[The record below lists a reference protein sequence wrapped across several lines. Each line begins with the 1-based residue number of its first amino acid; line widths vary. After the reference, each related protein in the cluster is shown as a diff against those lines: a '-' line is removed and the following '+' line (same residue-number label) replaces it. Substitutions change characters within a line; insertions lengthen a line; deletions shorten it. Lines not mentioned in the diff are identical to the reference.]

1 MKFDELNDDTYILFA
16 IKHYENP
23 HCVTREDFDE
33 DLKRFKYLKRL
44 LKRYVRRGPLRIHL
58 VINHI
63 IILYNVFGEAAT
75 PLLFFKLERE
85 YWSLIKTLL
94 IYLNKYPVGMLPD
107 LETDPDLEDE
117 LNELWTTVDFGD
129 DDDNDDCDSG
139 FVNGIGGPD
148 IDSHNYGAD

>member
-1 MKFDELNDDTYILFA
+1 MKFDELNEDTFLLFA

-23 HCVTREDFDE
+23 HCVTRDDFDE

-75 PLLFFKLERE
+75 PLLFFKLEME
-85 YWSLIKTLL
+85 YWSLIKSLL

-107 LETDPDLEDE
+107 LETDPDLEEE
-117 LNELWTTVDFGD
+117 LKQV
-129 DDDNDDCDSG
+129 
-139 FVNGIGGPD
+139 
-148 IDSHNYGAD
+148 

>member
-1 MKFDELNDDTYILFA
+1 MLIDELNESNYILFA

-44 LKRYVRRGPLRIHL
+44 LKRYVRGGQLRIHL
-58 VINHI
+58 IINHL

-75 PLLFFKLERE
+75 PLLFFKMERE

-94 IYLNKYPVGMLPD
+94 LYLNKYPIGMMPS
-107 LETDPDLEDE
+107 LEVDPDLEEE
-117 LNELWTTVDFGD
+117 LEQL
-129 DDDNDDCDSG
+129 
-139 FVNGIGGPD
+139 
-148 IDSHNYGAD
+148 